1 MSMLKLPFT
10 SSGQHMFIP
19 LSIFQELHTIQ
30 PWLMLTINDRENL
43 GNPLIAQ
50 MIKQVK
56 NYLLY
61 NAR

>member
-30 PWLMLTINDRENL
+30 PWLMLTINYREDL

-50 MIKQVK
+50 NDQTS
-56 NYLLY
+56 
-61 NAR
+61 